1 MCRQQTAARKFCY
14 VPEISSY
21 AASAVIEFCIR
32 SVRNKVSERFFL
44 EQVSCI
50 ATPHLR
56 LTPTVVQFEARWPWF
71 EVSQLVC
78 AFRTGL
84 RTFSPRQL
92 WEWRGRGWY
101 HVCHDQITRL
111 CCVLARNVIQVFK
124 SCPPEAFQAS
134 ATTDETRF
142 GPNAWIHQLK
152 TISIYQTIYL
162 RIPHQKANFRS
173 SNFPSFVFPFVCAA
187 KTLKVER
194 HSLRGCEREKHC
206 FLMIAPWALH
216 VCRTR
221 KRWIGSDILDYCCC
235 FCCSMADT
243 VTMDTKV
250 FGINPVVA
258 VQASVN

>member
-1 MCRQQTAARKFCY
+1 MGSATTVATAARKFCY

-32 SVRNKVSERFFL
+32 SVRNKSYNLKQDDRGLKFL
-44 EQVSCI
+44 S
-50 ATPHLR
+50 
-56 LTPTVVQFEARWPWF
+56 WF
-71 EVSQLVC
+71 VRSAQACE
-78 AFRTGL
+78 
-84 RTFSPRQL
+84 
-92 WEWRGRGWY
+92 
-101 HVCHDQITRL
+101 H
-111 CCVLARNVIQVFK
+111 LARGSCESGEGADDITFVMTK
-124 SCPPEAFQAS
+124 SPDFAAFLQGMS
-134 ATTDETRF
+134 FRSSS
-142 GPNAWIHQLK
+142 PVH
-152 TISIYQTIYL
+152 L